1 MVGRKVSIS
10 FLYKEIKLHK
20 FISTEPLYLTLIF
33 IYEPF
38 WAFSAQNINEKQIAQ
53 ISCKLSHLNLIDRV

>member
-1 MVGRKVSIS
+1 MVERKVSIS

-38 WAFSAQNINEKQIAQ
+38 WAFPHENINKN
-53 ISCKLSHLNLIDRV
+53 KLHKFHANYRTKFDR